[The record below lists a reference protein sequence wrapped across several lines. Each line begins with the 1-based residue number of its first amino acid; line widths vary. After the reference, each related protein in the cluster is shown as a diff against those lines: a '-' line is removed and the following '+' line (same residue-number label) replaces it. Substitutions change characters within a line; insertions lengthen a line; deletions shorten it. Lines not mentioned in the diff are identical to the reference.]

1 MSDRPGVEGLSSTR
15 PHVLV
20 LSLAVATGG
29 HIVHG
34 EVFDPE
40 SGRTGRFAGV
50 SGLTRLL
57 SEWLAAGE
65 ELTENDAHGSS
76 AATNGTDR

>member
-20 LSLAVATGG
+20 LSLAVTTGG
-29 HIVHG
+29 HVVHG

-40 SGRTGRFAGV
+40 SGRTGRFAGLA
-50 SGLTRLL
+50 GLTRLL
-57 SEWLAAGE
+57 GEWLSAGE
-65 ELTENDAHGSS
+65 ELTENDADSHD
-76 AATNGTDR
+76 AMNGTDR